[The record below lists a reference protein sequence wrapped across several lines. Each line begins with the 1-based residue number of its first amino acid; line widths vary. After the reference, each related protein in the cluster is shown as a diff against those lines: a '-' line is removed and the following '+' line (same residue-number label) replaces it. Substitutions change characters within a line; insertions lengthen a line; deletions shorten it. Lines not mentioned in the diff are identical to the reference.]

1 MMRIVVAVNEHP
13 VEDALGRLPRLT
25 PLQGA
30 EALLVHVLDTGGR
43 EEWERGAAR
52 RLFRPG
58 GPARQGD
65 ERMHAAD
72 RAGGERALARA
83 AAIAASSWPDTRVE
97 TRLLQGSPKHE
108 IRRLLDDEGA
118 DLLVVFVHGYE
129 VGPKS
134 IGKEARFLIDHAPC
148 PVLVVKLVVSRES

>member
-1 MMRIVVAVNEHP
+1 MRIVVAVDEHP
-13 VEDALGRLPRLT
+13 VESALGRLPQLT

-52 RLFRPG
+52 RLFHPG
-58 GPARQGD
+58 GPARRGD

-72 RAGGERALARA
+72 LAGGERALARA
-83 AAIAASSWPDTRVE
+83 AVVAASWPDARVE

-118 DLLVVFVHGYE
+118 DLLVVFIQNHD

-148 PVLVVKLVVSRES
+148 PVLVVKQVASS